1 MIQEHAA
8 SSRHFDLRVEVD
20 GVLASWAVPKGLSTD
35 PREQRLAIRTEDHP
49 LAYADFE
56 GHVPEGEYGAGEV
69 IVWDIG
75 LYRNLTQDDQGDER
89 PVAAAIEAGHL
100 KVWLEGDKLRG
111 GFALTHARIGGDENN
126 WLVTKLDD
134 EGADARRRPAS
145 TQPESVLSGHTVD
158 DLTAAVRG
166 DEGAPDIEVGT
177 LGGGAGG

>member
-8 SSRHFDLRVEVD
+8 SSRHFDLRVEVG
-20 GVLASWAVPKGLSTD
+20 GVLASWAVPKGPSTN

-69 IVWDIG
+69 IVWDTG
-75 LYRNLTQDDQGDER
+75 PYRNLTQDDQ
-89 PVAAAIEAGHL
+89 
-100 KVWLEGDKLRG
+100 
-111 GFALTHARIGGDENN
+111 
-126 WLVTKLDD
+126 
-134 EGADARRRPAS
+134 GADARRRPAS
-145 TQPESVLSGHTVD
+145 TQPGSVLSGHTVD

-166 DEGAPDIEVGT
+166 DEGAPDIEVAT